1 MAALELSDLDQRR
14 QAVDPELSCIVR
26 APAGSG
32 KTELLIQR
40 LLALLGRVERPDEIL
55 AITFTRKA
63 AAEMRQR
70 VLLALQQGQQFLDGN
85 EGIVEEADHQ
95 RQTRQLACAVLE
107 RDRELGWH
115 LLHHPDQLQIQTID
129 SFNAALIRRMPWLT
143 RMGGLPQVS
152 MMPNQLYREAVAEVI
167 HLHHDTEGVNDAVRQ
182 LLIHLDNRADILEQ
196 LLMQLLSRRDQWLR
210 HVLGDTGQQRQQ
222 LEKGLAHIVS
232 GSLQKIRATLDPAL
246 QQELLVLGAFA
257 AQHCPKP
264 EKPLCALAQIE
275 SFPDASADQLHVW
288 QGFADLLLTA
298 DGQWRKRCDKNGG
311 FPAGTKEPFA
321 SMKKRMVALLQTLR
335 DDGYSADL
343 WSVVRALP
351 APQYSQQQWL
361 ILEALFTLLPQ
372 AVAQLWLVFSRK
384 SEVDFVEIALKA
396 RQALVDSG
404 NPTEQ
409 LLMLDHQ
416 VQHILIDEFQ
426 DTSWLQ
432 FDLLKT
438 LISGWQI
445 DEGRSLFVVG
455 DPMQSIY
462 RFREAEVGLFLQ
474 ATANGVE
481 DYPLQPLQLSANFR
495 SQQGLV
501 DWVNRWFPT
510 ILPQRED
517 SGTGAVCYA
526 HAQPVL
532 PDAAGDAVQVF
543 AQRGRDDEGEGEELC
558 TLIQQLLQQSEDQSI
573 AILVRSRPHLR
584 CILAALRDAGIPY
597 QAQNVDP
604 LASRPVISDL
614 VALVRALLHRA
625 DHLSWMTVLRAPWC
639 GVRLADLIFFQGQN
653 GLSMLEMISDDALL
667 AQLSE
672 DGQLRVRALREPLL
686 HALEKRG
693 RCPLREMIEET
704 WLALQGPDC
713 YSKAA
718 CRDVEQLFLLLD
730 KLDCGGDLQSFE
742 QLDEELDGLFSVNET
757 LNDCRVQVM
766 TIHKSKGL
774 EFDHVILPGLGRRP
788 RGEEK
793 TLLRWQEHPECGLLL
808 APIAA
813 RGDSKD
819 DPIYDLLGRV
829 EQEKSTYEV
838 ARLLYVAVTRAKRH
852 LYLSGHADF
861 NQDDLPRPAKGSL
874 LEKLWPAV
882 ESHFDEIEAVD
893 YRPERGVQNLL
904 HRLPEATVVARSE
917 VLSGVQEAL
926 SRGELG
932 QGVHVGQ
939 IPLAENRN
947 AAIIGTI
954 THSWLERLAKQG
966 RDSVARDGIR
976 MCSPSVAAQLRAQG
990 LDELAIGDA
999 VEHIIIMLERTLSS
1013 ERGQW
1018 ILASHEQ
1025 AECELALTGY
1035 EQGELVNLIVDRTF
1049 VDQGVRW
1056 IIDYKTS
1063 KPLAQQS
1070 ESAFYADQCQRYR
1083 QQLHQYILFLERYD
1097 PIHPCRCALY
1107 FPAFAGWCEME
1118 DMVSRCRVGQG
1129 ELF

>member
-1 MAALELSDLDQRR
+1 MATIGLSDLEQRR
-14 QAVDPELSCIVR
+14 QAVDPQLSCIVR

-40 LLALLGRVERPDEIL
+40 LLALLGRVQQPDEIL

-70 VLLALQQGQQFLDGN
+70 VLSALQQGQQYLDGD
-85 EGIVEEADHQ
+85 GAVIEEAEHQ
-95 RQTRQLACAVLE
+95 RLTRQLACAVLE
-107 RDRELGWH
+107 RDHQLGWH
-115 LLHHPDQLQIQTID
+115 LLHHPDQLQIKTID
-129 SFNAALIRRMPWLT
+129 SFNATLVRRMPWLT
-143 RMGGLPQVS
+143 RMGGLPQIS
-152 MMPNQLYREAVAEVI
+152 EMPTQLYRDAVAEVI
-167 HLHHDTEGVNDAVRQ
+167 HLHHDTQIVNDAVRQ
-182 LLIHLDNRADILEQ
+182 LLTHLDNRADVLEQ
-196 LLMQLLSRRDQWLR
+196 LLIKLLSRRDQWLR
-210 HVLGDTGQQRQQ
+210 HLMVDADQQRQQ
-222 LEKGLAHIVS
+222 LEEGLAQIVTA
-232 GSLQKIRATLDPAL
+232 SLERLRASLDPVV

-257 AQHCPKP
+257 AHHCPKP
-264 EKPLCALAQIE
+264 EKPLTALAQIE
-275 SFPDASADQLHVW
+275 SFPSASPDQLHLW
-288 QGFADLLLTA
+288 QGFADLLLTT

-311 FPAGTKEPFA
+311 FPAGTKEPFV
-321 SMKKRMVALLQTLR
+321 SMKKRMQALLQTLR
-335 DDGYSADL
+335 DDDVNAAP
-343 WSVVRALP
+343 WCVVRGLP
-351 APQYSQQQWL
+351 APEYSQQQWL

-372 AVAQLWLVFSRK
+372 AVAQLWLVFSRN

-474 ATANGVE
+474 ASASGVA
-481 DYPLQPLQLSANFR
+481 DYPLQPLQLRANFR

-510 ILPQRED
+510 IFPQRED
-517 SGTGAVCYA
+517 SGSGAVCYA

-532 PDAAGDAVQVF
+532 AAGAGDAVQVF
-543 AQRGRDDEGEGEELC
+543 AQRGRDDEGEGALLC
-558 TLIQQLLQQSEDQSI
+558 ALIKQLLQQSADQSI

-584 CILAALRDAGIPY
+584 SILAALRDAGIPY
-597 QAQNVDP
+597 QAQHVDP

-639 GVRLADLIFFQGQN
+639 GIRLADLIYFQSQN
-653 GLSMLEMISDDALL
+653 GSSVLEMISDDSLM
-667 AQLSE
+667 AQLSA
-672 DGQLRVRALREPLL
+672 DGQLRVRALRTPLL
-686 HALEKRG
+686 RALDRRG
-693 RCPLREMIEET
+693 RCPLREVIEEA

-718 CRDVEQLFLLLD
+718 CRDAEQLFLLLD
-730 KLDCGGDLQSFE
+730 KLDCGGDLLSFE
-742 QLDEELDGLFSVNET
+742 QLDEQLDGLFSVNET
-757 LNDCRVQVM
+757 LSDCRVQVM

-793 TLLRWQEHPECGLLL
+793 TLLRWQEHHDCGLLL
-808 APIAA
+808 APITA
-813 RGDSKD
+813 RGDFAD
-819 DPIYDLLGRV
+819 DPIYDLLGKV
-829 EQEKSTYEV
+829 EQEKSTHEV

-861 NQDDLPRPAKGSL
+861 NQDDEPRPAKGSL

-882 ESHFDEIEAVD
+882 ESHFDGLTAVE
-893 YRPERGVQNLL
+893 RHPERGGQNLL
-904 HRLPEATVVARSE
+904 HRLPLTTVVERCAMRSE
-917 VLSGVQEAL
+917 SAND
-926 SRGELG
+926 LG
-932 QGVHVGQ
+932 QGRVGQ

-947 AAIIGTI
+947 AAIIGTV
-954 THSWLERLAKQG
+954 THNWLERLAQQHNDPVPLD
-966 RDSVARDGIR
+966 RIETLAPQV
-976 MCSPSVAAQLRAQG
+976 MAQLRAQG
-990 LDELAIGDA
+990 FDETAIVTA
-999 VEHIIIMLERTLSS
+999 VDHIIIMLEQTLNS

-1018 ILASHEQ
+1018 VLGQHQQ
-1025 AECELALTGY
+1025 AECELALSGY
-1035 EQGELVNLIVDRTF
+1035 DQGELVNIIVDRTF

-1063 KPLAQQS
+1063 KPLSHQS
-1070 ESAFYADQCQRYR
+1070 EAVFYAEQCQRYR
-1083 QQLHQYILFLERYD
+1083 DQLQQYALFMEKFD

-1107 FPAFAGWCEME
+1107 FPAFAGWCELH
-1118 DMVSRCRVGQG
+1118 DTGTQSITAQG